1 MGKVLVP
8 YGVNGWVKVYS
19 FTEKLES
26 FLTYKKLFLSK
37 DQKSWL
43 EIKVKEIKVHGKTI
57 IAKFSEIAD
66 RTQAESYEGYLIG
79 VPKDY
84 LPQLSEDQYYWNDLT
99 QQDPNVCGRCVCD
112 DYCEGTGTGCGDGQC
127 RRISIMIFQS
137 GQVIITG
144 CCNIEKLEYI
154 HKFIKKI
161 HKNEYLTNN

>member
-1 MGKVLVP
+1 M
-8 YGVNGWVKVYS
+8 YGNY
-19 FTEKLES
+19 EP
-26 FLTYKKLFLSK
+26 
-37 DQKSWL
+37 D
-43 EIKVKEIKVHGKTI
+43 
-57 IAKFSEIAD
+57 
-66 RTQAESYEGYLIG
+66 SYPGINM
-79 VPKDY
+79 K
-84 LPQLSEDQYYWNDLT
+84 YYWNDLT

-161 HKNEYLTNN
+161 HKNEYSK